1 MKIAHDQDFQLSS
14 LSPLVTARVPGR
26 INLIGEHTDYNGGKV
41 LPFAMDRVIELTLS
55 RDAAPSPWAD
65 AVYSVATSSHPG
77 RLELRG
83 SEIDALCARADQTEA
98 STDLRDLLP
107 GDVASS
113 WARYA
118 VGSLVAFWRLA
129 GAARPDTVSA
139 RTHIQIDS
147 HLPYGAGISSSA
159 ALTTG
164 LIAVLLS
171 SEKLEVDRPRIAR
184 AAMRVEHQFAGI
196 RCGLMDQLAV
206 LLCEKDA
213 LLLIDFL
220 DLAQADRITTR
231 TVRLHPRL
239 SAYRAVLINTMVKHE
254 LGSSPYNERRLSC
267 ERGVAQLAQKLGK
280 SHPTPGHFAAD
291 REFMRQF
298 APDGAQD
305 TMIASLARVAF
316 AEDLQTARRLAH
328 AIMEVSRVDAAVD
341 AVQAGDLQQLTTAIN
356 ASHLSL
362 AHDYEVSCPE
372 LDTLRAQTLAVAEE
386 LGRARQLASPPILGA
401 RMTGGGFGGST
412 IQLVHETI
420 VPALCARMSE
430 RKGPYFESFGIVP
443 EPMVTKLSDG
453 LTLKTPL
460 ESPKS

>member
-1 MKIAHDQDFQLSS
+1 MKINHDQDVQLPS
-14 LSPLVTARVPGR
+14 LVPLVTATAPGR

-41 LPFAMDRVIELTLS
+41 LPFAMDRVIALKAS
-55 RDAAPSPWAD
+55 RDATPAPHAD
-65 AVYSVATSSHPG
+65 AVYSIATSSHPG
-77 RLELRG
+77 RLEIRG
-83 SEIDALCARADQTEA
+83 SEIAALCERADQTA
-98 STDLRDLLP
+98 PSSDLRGLLP
-107 GDVASS
+107 DDVASS

-129 GAARPDTVSA
+129 RATRSSRAAS

-164 LIAVLLS
+164 LIAVLLA
-171 SEKLEVDRPRIAR
+171 SEGLAVDRPLIAR

-206 LLCEKDA
+206 LLCEQDA

-231 TVRLHPRL
+231 SVRLHPTL
-239 SAYRAVLINTMVKHE
+239 AAYRAVLINTMVKHE

-267 ERGVAQLAQKLGK
+267 ERGVQQLAQKLGK
-280 SHPTPGHFAAD
+280 PHPTPGHFAAD

-305 TMIASLARVAF
+305 TMIASLASAAF
-316 AEDLQTARRLAH
+316 AQDLQTARRLAH
-328 AIMEVSRVDAAVD
+328 AIMEVSRVDAAVE
-341 AVQAGDLQQLTTAIN
+341 AVQTGKLEQLTTAIN

-362 AHDYEVSCPE
+362 ARDYEVSCPE

-386 LGRARQLASPPILGA
+386 LGRESRLTSPAILGA

-412 IQLVHETI
+412 IQLVHESI
-420 VPALCARMSE
+420 VPALCARISE

-443 EPMVTKLSDG
+443 EAMVTRLSQG
-453 LTLKTPL
+453 LTLETAPDFA
-460 ESPKS
+460 EV